1 MADNFSSRIERLKTR
16 RKGINEIF
24 AMDRGLESR
33 EILLAKSLQ
42 QEAWESMASGKSA
55 TRYALGAM
63 QEVDPVYTRV
73 SIETG
78 KRIENQL
85 SNRLKKRKFQHPF
98 VCRGLY
104 RLTSILKALVM

>member
-63 QEVDPVYTRV
+63 QEVDQFIQGLA
-73 SIETG
+73 SKQG
-78 KRIENQL
+78 K
-85 SNRLKKRKFQHPF
+85 
-98 VCRGLY
+98 G
-104 RLTSILKALVM
+104 